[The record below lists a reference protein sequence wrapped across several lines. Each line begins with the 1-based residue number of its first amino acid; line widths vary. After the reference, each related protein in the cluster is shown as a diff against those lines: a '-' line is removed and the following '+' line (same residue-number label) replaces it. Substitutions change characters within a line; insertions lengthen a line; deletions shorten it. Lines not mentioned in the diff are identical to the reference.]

1 MTHELATSVD
11 RRSFLRRASAA
22 GAAGVV
28 LAATE
33 WRPLRALAAKDW
45 SDPTAWPDGVV
56 PGAGDHAEVTTD
68 IVLTSSVSVGSVE
81 ITGGSSLTFDA
92 GASVTLTTTG
102 NVVVAG
108 TLVMRP
114 ASTVTHV
121 LRFADVDESSFVGGG
136 MAVLASDVG
145 LWVIGAGQ
153 LDIAGTAKKGWA
165 HASSDPT
172 WSATDQLI
180 QTPTVKEDYEGFKT
194 VSLGSALPTVNG
206 TWTAEVLN
214 LTRNVRIEGSASGRA
229 HIIVRSSQPQYI
241 QYAELAYLG
250 PEGILGRYPL
260 HFHHTGDGS
269 RGSVV
274 TGVVS
279 RHSRNHAF
287 VPHVSHGITFTDC
300 VAYDTV
306 ESAFWWDKGDETD
319 DTVWD
324 TCIAAKVADTKTANV
339 AGFMLNGGTGNVVRD
354 SVAVGVVSGDNA
366 SGFWWPSQANG
377 LPNTWVFE
385 GNTAHNNS
393 RHGIFVWQ
401 NTSTLGHVIDDYA
414 AYHCGLDGIHHGAY
428 SNVGYSYQNST
439 LYRNGRSGLSQHAQ
453 TNPTQAAKF
462 PGRRLSFERLTFIG
476 SSYAVRLGSHNA
488 EAGVPTLYRD
498 CGFELQAQ
506 NKVLVDEGTLEPG
519 HYDFVNC
526 GLEPSDFDISV
537 MRPGSLI
544 RVQRANGTAYQI
556 DHTGAVTTIAAFDG
570 ARGGFID
577 VPPSHWAY
585 APITAVAAA
594 GIALGYSDGTFR
606 PGELVTRA
614 QAVVFVGRAA
624 ALPNPLGATSQFR
637 DVPQDHWAFG
647 PISAAVAAGIAAGR
661 EDGTFGP
668 GETATRAHIAAFI
681 FRAIGEKENPTHGG
695 AFTDVPASAWF
706 AGVVER
712 LAELGVI
719 AGYEDGT
726 FRPNENTS
734 RAQMAAMISRAWKL

>member
-1 MTHELATSVD
+1 M
-11 RRSFLRRASAA
+11 
-22 GAAGVV
+22 
-28 LAATE
+28 
-33 WRPLRALAAKDW
+33 
-45 SDPTAWPDGVV
+45 
-56 PGAGDHAEVTTD
+56 
-68 IVLTSSVSVGSVE
+68 
-81 ITGGSSLTFDA
+81 
-92 GASVTLTTTG
+92 
-102 NVVVAG
+102 
-108 TLVMRP
+108 
-114 ASTVTHV
+114 
-121 LRFADVDESSFVGGG
+121 
-136 MAVLASDVG
+136 
-145 LWVIGAGQ
+145 
-153 LDIAGTAKKGWA
+153 
-165 HASSDPT
+165 
-172 WSATDQLI
+172 
-180 QTPTVKEDYEGFKT
+180 
-194 VSLGSALPTVNG
+194 
-206 TWTAEVLN
+206 
-214 LTRNVRIEGSASGRA
+214 
-229 HIIVRSSQPQYI
+229 
-241 QYAELAYLG
+241 
-250 PEGILGRYPL
+250 
-260 HFHHTGDGS
+260 
-269 RGSVV
+269 
-274 TGVVS
+274 
-279 RHSRNHAF
+279 
-287 VPHVSHGITFTDC
+287 
-300 VAYDTV
+300 
-306 ESAFWWDKGDETD
+306 
-319 DTVWD
+319 
-324 TCIAAKVADTKTANV
+324 
-339 AGFMLNGGTGNVVRD
+339 
-354 SVAVGVVSGDNA
+354 
-366 SGFWWPSQANG
+366 
-377 LPNTWVFE
+377 
-385 GNTAHNNS
+385 
-393 RHGIFVWQ
+393 
-401 NTSTLGHVIDDYA
+401 
-414 AYHCGLDGIHHGAY
+414 
-428 SNVGYSYQNST
+428 
-439 LYRNGRSGLSQHAQ
+439 
-453 TNPTQAAKF
+453 
-462 PGRRLSFERLTFIG
+462 
-476 SSYAVRLGSHNA
+476 
-488 EAGVPTLYRD
+488 PTLYRD